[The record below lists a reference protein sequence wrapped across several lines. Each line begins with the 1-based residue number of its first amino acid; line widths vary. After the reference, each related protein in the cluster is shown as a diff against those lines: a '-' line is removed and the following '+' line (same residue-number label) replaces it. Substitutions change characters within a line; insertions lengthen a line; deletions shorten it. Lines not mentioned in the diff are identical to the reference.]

1 MDKLISS
8 ITNPLN
14 LIFIVLMVGLFI
26 WEIITKK
33 DLKSIIVSIGV
44 LGTFVGIFT
53 GLLDF
58 DTHNLKI
65 SIEHILEGLKTA
77 FLTSIVGMGLS
88 IILSIIEKNRNKYD
102 DEDKEFQVLNE
113 INEKLSNLSSLDKIN
128 NDKVIEELE
137 RLRLVNNDMKDDIK
151 TIKNNDE
158 LNNKTIQELLSSGF
172 TNLNHSLE
180 LAIEHLSKGATE
192 EIINALKKVISEFNQ
207 ELQTQFG
214 ENFVKLNESVINLLL
229 WQENYKS
236 HVENTEIALNTALTS
251 IKNTESSLTTIENSQ
266 KNIKEIYKNLEDIIK
281 TSKLEIDELNRHLET
296 YKDLSNKS
304 KEYLDNL
311 GKVNDGFNE
320 LINTIENNSNTQQT
334 AIKQLT
340 ESTSET
346 IKTYIQTNQDENQKS
361 IDKVTELYENLSH
374 DIANNT
380 NKQQE
385 SIKGFIENSIKEYL
399 DNLGKVN
406 DEFNELT
413 KTIEDSSKI
422 QQSTIKEFIENST
435 LELLDSFEQP
445 KEELKLIIE
454 HFKQI
459 EQQIPKALGESLESL
474 NSGLASLTKKF
485 QADYEEILNKYKKN
499 IRK

>member
-1 MDKLISS
+1 MI
-8 ITNPLN
+8 I
-14 LIFIVLMVGLFI
+14 LFLL
-26 WEIITKK
+26 EIKSKK

-88 IILSIIEKNRNKYD
+88 IILSIIERFRNKYNN
-102 DEDKEFQVLNE
+102 EDKEFQVLNE
-113 INEKLSNLSSLDKIN
+113 INEKLSNLSSLDEIN
-128 NDKVIEELE
+128 NNKVIEELE
-137 RLRLVNNDMKDDIK
+137 RLRLVNNDIKDDIK
-151 TIKNNDE
+151 IIKSNDE
-158 LNNKTIQELLSSGF
+158 LNNKEIQKLLSSGF
-172 TNLNHSLE
+172 TNLNNSLE
-180 LAIEHLSKGATE
+180 LAIEHLSKGATK
-192 EIINALKKVISEFNQ
+192 EIINALKEVINEFNQ

-236 HVENTEIALNTALTS
+236 HIENTEIALNTALTS
-251 IKNTESSLTTIENSQ
+251 IKNAESSLITIENSQ
-266 KNIKEIYKNLEDIIK
+266 KNINEIYKNLEDIVK
-281 TSKLEIDELNRHLET
+281 TSKFEIDELNRHLET

-385 SIKGFIENSIKEYL
+385 SIK
-399 DNLGKVN
+399 
-406 DEFNELT
+406 
-413 KTIEDSSKI
+413 
-422 QQSTIKEFIENST
+422 EFIENST

-485 QADYEEILNKYKKN
+485 KEDYEEILNNYKKN
-499 IRK
+499 IRR

>member
-385 SIKGFIENSIKEYL
+385 SIK
-399 DNLGKVN
+399 
-406 DEFNELT
+406 
-413 KTIEDSSKI
+413 
-422 QQSTIKEFIENST
+422 EFIENST